1 MKALS
6 QDEIRS
12 RAEEIYKE
20 LRESNI
26 LVRNLEKK
34 DEEKTRAIYELLCN
48 LTVWKFS
55 DNSHVSKTH
64 VSDQISASFSK
75 IFSETHDYS
84 ENQIDGL
91 KKDLVSRL
99 TEKQNFEGL
108 INSGLPP
115 SFNIGTFND
124 NRNDNRQITT
134 TVSNNQVTGSLNA
147 NVELGSNNDQP
158 RNDNRPWYIKIGDR
172 IASLLKSILRWWE
185 KFRLKHIPPCV

>member
-1 MKALS
+1 MK
-6 QDEIRS
+6 
-12 RAEEIYKE
+12 
-20 LRESNI
+20 
-26 LVRNLEKK
+26 KK
-34 DEEKTRAIYELLCN
+34 DIEKTRAIYELLSN

-64 VSDQISASFSK
+64 VSDQISASLSK

-134 TVSNNQVTGSLNA
+134 TVSNNQVNGSLNA

-158 RNDNRPWYIKIGDR
+158 RNDNRPWYIKIGDK

-185 KFRLKHIPPCV
+185 KFRLRHIPPCV